1 MESSCIARMGICSLN
16 SSVLMYVSLVYVYGL
31 ASDIVRQV
39 NVRTDSYGG
48 SALARMKIVFE
59 IIDAI
64 RKELPLSSGFALGVK
79 LNSSDYVVRISP
91 PYFCQ

>member
-1 MESSCIARMGICSLN
+1 M
-16 SSVLMYVSLVYVYGL
+16 
-31 ASDIVRQV
+31 

-64 RKELPLSSGFALGVK
+64 RKELPLSSGFALGIK
-79 LNSSDYVVRISP
+79 LNSSDYVVRSHP
-91 PYFCQ
+91 PKSSSQRLTYFFDHSKED